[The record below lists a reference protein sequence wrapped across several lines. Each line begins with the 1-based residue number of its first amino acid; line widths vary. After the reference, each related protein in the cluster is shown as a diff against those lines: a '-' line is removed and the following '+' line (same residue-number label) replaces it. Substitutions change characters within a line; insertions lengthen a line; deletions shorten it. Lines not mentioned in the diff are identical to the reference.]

1 MSGRATSNVE
11 RRCTEAV
18 AEAQTTSRNPSL
30 RQTTPWARPVS
41 DTGVRAARRRA
52 AAAVYDRHVP
62 AALEDTLISGFT
74 RLATDAPHRRID
86 VELRTLDVV
95 LATIFGLIALPF
107 AVVIAILV
115 LVTSGRPVLYR
126 GERVGRR
133 GRF

>member
-1 MSGRATSNVE
+1 MVATSPRQRHERKSDLE
-11 RRCTEAV
+11 RRKEIAPKPWPKHKPLH
-18 AEAQTTSRNPSL
+18 E
-30 RQTTPWARPVS
+30 TPPCAKRRLGHARCR
-41 DTGVRAARRRA
+41 TRGFRAARRRA

-107 AVVIAILV
+107 
-115 LVTSGRPVLYR
+115 
-126 GERVGRR
+126 
-133 GRF
+133 